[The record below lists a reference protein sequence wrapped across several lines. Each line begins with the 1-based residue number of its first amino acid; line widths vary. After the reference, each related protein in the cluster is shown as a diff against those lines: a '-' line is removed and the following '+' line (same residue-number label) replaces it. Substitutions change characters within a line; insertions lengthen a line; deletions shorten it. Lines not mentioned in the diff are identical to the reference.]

1 MDKENQF
8 PTRKPTRLKNFDYNT
23 IGAYFI
29 TICTQDRRQ
38 ILSRIPVGVD
48 VPGDPYD
55 VPGDP
60 YDVPGDPY
68 DVPGDPYDVPGDPYD
83 VPGDPQNVELLPC
96 GIIAD
101 KCIKQMDEFYDH
113 ISVERYVIMPN
124 HIHILLFVRDC
135 GVSKTSIPASKQTST
150 VSHFVSTFKRFCNKE
165 FGKNV
170 WQRGFHDHIVRGGE
184 DCDNIVRYICENPM
198 RWFYDELYSED
209 REP

>member
-1 MDKENQF
+1 MKMDKENQF

-48 VPGDPYD
+48 VLGDPYD
-55 VPGDP
+55 
-60 YDVPGDPY
+60 
-68 DVPGDPYDVPGDPYD
+68 
-83 VPGDPQNVELLPC
+83 VELLPC

-101 KCIKQMDEFYDH
+101 KCIKQIDEFYDH

-124 HIHILLFVRDC
+124 HIHILLFVREC
-135 GVSKTSIPASKQTST
+135 RSPKSSIPTSKQTST
-150 VSHFVSTFKRFCNKE
+150 VSHFVSTFKRLCNKE
-165 FGKNV
+165 FGRNV